1 MKINLYRLTG
11 MKEYLENEEIDE
23 KTTISKNMATKIL
36 NRFFNLSD
44 GANQMIAMMYS

>member
-1 MKINLYRLTG
+1 
-11 MKEYLENEEIDE
+11 MKEYLENEHIDE
-23 KTTISKNMATKIL
+23 KTTITKNMASKIL